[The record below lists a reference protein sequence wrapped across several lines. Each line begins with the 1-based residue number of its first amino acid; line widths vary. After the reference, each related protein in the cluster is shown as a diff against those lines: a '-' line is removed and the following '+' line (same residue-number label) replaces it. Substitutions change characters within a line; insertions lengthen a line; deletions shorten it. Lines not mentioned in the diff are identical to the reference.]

1 MQKLIKTKHN
11 IEILVQSK
19 AWTQN
24 LRNYKSLVHD
34 VINTSLYFID
44 PAMTLAEISVVLADN
59 DFIHQLNRQ
68 YRSQDKPTN
77 VLSFPASGPGQVPHS
92 PEQPY
97 LLGDIIL
104 AFETIS
110 QEAAQ
115 QQKTLRDHTAHL
127 IVHGVLH
134 LLGYDH
140 ETIEEA
146 EEMETR
152 EIAILARFDISNPY
166 DERTESAK

>member
-1 MQKLIKTKHN
+1 M
-11 IEILVQSK
+11 
-19 AWTQN
+19 AWT
-24 LRNYKSLVHD
+24 S
-34 VINTSLYFID
+34 
-44 PAMTLAEISVVLADN
+44 
-59 DFIHQLNRQ
+59 
-68 YRSQDKPTN
+68 
-77 VLSFPASGPGQVPHS
+77 PHS

-104 AFETIS
+104 AFEKIS

-134 LLGYDH
+134 LLGYNH

-166 DERTESAK
+166 DDRTESAK